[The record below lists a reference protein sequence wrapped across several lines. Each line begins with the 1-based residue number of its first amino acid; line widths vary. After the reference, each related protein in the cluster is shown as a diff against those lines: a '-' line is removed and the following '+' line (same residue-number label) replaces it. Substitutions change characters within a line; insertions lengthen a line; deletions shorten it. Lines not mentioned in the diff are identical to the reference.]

1 MEEYW
6 GATKEAVI
14 ENIGKPEET
23 QTNEETGLEEL
34 TYVFT
39 AKQDF
44 QPVKEV
50 TYGFN
55 QNSLV
60 IISTGYDFNEKLFKQ
75 YELYHK
81 SLEEDWTKRIGAE
94 PVKPTEKDDQN
105 NIITVWNVS
114 NSEILLYFN
123 NDAANP
129 QLIVVQTYKPANLFD
144 ML

>member
-14 ENIGKPEET
+14 ENIGEPHET
-23 QTNEETGLEEL
+23 STNEESGLEEL
-34 TYVFT
+34 TYLFPP
-39 AKQDF
+39 KEDF
-44 QPVKEV
+44 QPLKEV
-50 TYGFN
+50 TYGFFE
-55 QNSLV
+55 NSLV

-81 SLEEDWTKRIGAE
+81 SLEEDWNKRLEAE
-94 PVKPTEKDDQN
+94 PTKPTEKDDEN
-105 NIITVWNVS
+105 NIVTIWNIN

-129 QLIVVQTYKPANLFD
+129 QLVVVQTYKPAN
-144 ML
+144 

>member
-129 QLIVVQTYKPANLFD
+129 QLIVVQTYKPAN
-144 ML
+144 

>member
-23 QTNEETGLEEL
+23 HTNEETGLEEL

-105 NIITVWNVS
+105 NIITIWNVS

-129 QLIVVQTYKPANLFD
+129 QLVVVQTYKPAN
-144 ML
+144 

>member
-6 GATKEAVI
+6 GATKEIVI
-14 ENIGKPEET
+14 ENIGKPQET
-23 QTNEETGLEEL
+23 ITNEESGLEEL
-34 TYVFT
+34 TYLFS

-50 TYGFN
+50 TYGFH
-55 QNSLV
+55 QDSLV

-81 SLEEDWTKRIGAE
+81 SLEEDWTKRLE
-94 PVKPTEKDDQN
+94 SDPVKPTEKDDEK
-105 NIITVWNVS
+105 NIITIWNLK

-123 NDAANP
+123 NDATDP
-129 QLIVVQTYKPANLFD
+129 QLVVVQTYKPTN
-144 ML
+144 

>member
-14 ENIGKPEET
+14 ENIGNPQETNMDEES
-23 QTNEETGLEEL
+23 GLEEL
-34 TYVFT
+34 TFVFT

-50 TYGFN
+50 TYGFH
-55 QNSLV
+55 QDSLV

-81 SLEEDWTKRIGAE
+81 SLEEDWTKRLKSD
-94 PVKPTEKDDQN
+94 PVKPTEKDDEN
-105 NIITVWNVS
+105 NIITIWNLKS
-114 NSEILLYFN
+114 SEILLYFN
-123 NDAANP
+123 NDTTDP
-129 QLIVVQTYKPANLFD
+129 HLVVVQTYKPAN
-144 ML
+144 

>member
-6 GATKEAVI
+6 GATKEIVI
-14 ENIGKPEET
+14 ENIGKPQET
-23 QTNEETGLEEL
+23 ITNEESGLEEL
-34 TYVFT
+34 AYVFS

-50 TYGFN
+50 TYGFH
-55 QNSLV
+55 QDSLV

-81 SLEEDWTKRIGAE
+81 SLEEDWTKRLKAD
-94 PVKPTEKDDQN
+94 PVKPTEKDDEN
-105 NIITVWNVS
+105 NIITIWNVK

-123 NDAANP
+123 NDVTDP
-129 QLIVVQTYKPANLFD
+129 QLVVVQTYKPAN
-144 ML
+144 

>member
-14 ENIGKPEET
+14 KNIGNPQET
-23 QTNEETGLEEL
+23 NTNEETGLEEL
-34 TYVFT
+34 TFIFS

-55 QNSLV
+55 KDSLV

-81 SLEEDWTKRIGAE
+81 SLEEDWTKRLE
-94 PVKPTEKDDQN
+94 NDPVKPTEKDDEN
-105 NIITVWNVS
+105 NLVTVWNVK
-114 NSEILLYFN
+114 NSEILLFFN
-123 NDAANP
+123 NDATDP
-129 QLIVVQTYKPANLFD
+129 QLVVVQTYKPAN
-144 ML
+144 

>member
-105 NIITVWNVS
+105 NFITIWNVS

-129 QLIVVQTYKPANLFD
+129 QLVVVQTYKPAN
-144 ML
+144 

>member
-14 ENIGKPEET
+14 ENIGKPEEA

-105 NIITVWNVS
+105 NIITIWNVS

-129 QLIVVQTYKPANLFD
+129 QLVVVQTYKPAN
-144 ML
+144 

>member
-129 QLIVVQTYKPANLFD
+129 QLIIVQTYKPAN
-144 ML
+144 

>member
-14 ENIGKPEET
+14 ENIGNPQET
-23 QTNEETGLEEL
+23 ITNEESGLEEL
-34 TYVFT
+34 TYLFS

-50 TYGFN
+50 TYGF
-55 QNSLV
+55 QQGSLV

-81 SLEEDWTKRIGAE
+81 SLEEDWTKRLKAD
-94 PVKPTEKDDQN
+94 PVKPTEKDDEN
-105 NIITVWNVS
+105 NIITIWNVK

-123 NDAANP
+123 NDVTDP
-129 QLIVVQTYKPANLFD
+129 QLVVVQTYKPTN
-144 ML
+144 

>member
-6 GATKEAVI
+6 GAPKEAVI
-14 ENIGKPEET
+14 ENIGIPQET
-23 QTNEETGLEEL
+23 NTNEETGLEEL
-34 TYVFT
+34 TYLFS

-50 TYGFN
+50 TYGFH
-55 QNSLV
+55 QDSLV

-81 SLEEDWTKRIGAE
+81 SLEEDWTKRLKAD
-94 PVKPTEKDDQN
+94 PVKPTEKDDEK
-105 NIITVWNVS
+105 NIITIWNVK

-123 NDAANP
+123 NNVTDP
-129 QLIVVQTYKPANLFD
+129 QLVVVQTYKLTN
-144 ML
+144 

>member
-14 ENIGKPEET
+14 ENIGSPEET
-23 QTNEETGLEEL
+23 NSNEETGLEEL
-34 TYVFT
+34 TYIFA

-44 QPVKEV
+44 QPFKEV

-81 SLEEDWTKRIGAE
+81 SLEEDWTKRLGAD

-105 NIITVWNVS
+105 NSITVWNVD

-129 QLIVVQTYKPANLFD
+129 QLVVVQTYKPAN
-144 ML
+144 

>member
-14 ENIGKPEET
+14 ENIGNPQET
-23 QTNEETGLEEL
+23 NTNEESGLEEL
-34 TYVFT
+34 TFVFT

-44 QPVKEV
+44 QPIKEV
-50 TYGFN
+50 TYGFH
-55 QNSLV
+55 QDSLV

-81 SLEEDWTKRIGAE
+81 SLEEDWTKRLKSD
-94 PVKPTEKDDQN
+94 PLKPTEKDDEE
-105 NIITVWNVS
+105 NIITIWNLK

-123 NDAANP
+123 NDATDP
-129 QLIVVQTYKPANLFD
+129 QLVVVQTYKPAN
-144 ML
+144 

>member
-23 QTNEETGLEEL
+23 HTNEETGLEEL

-81 SLEEDWTKRIGAE
+81 SLEEDWTKRLGAE
-94 PVKPTEKDDQN
+94 PVKPTEKDDQD

-123 NDAANP
+123 NDAADP
-129 QLIVVQTYKPANLFD
+129 QLVVVQTYKPAN
-144 ML
+144 

>member
-6 GATKEAVI
+6 GATKEIVI
-14 ENIGKPEET
+14 ENIGKPQET
-23 QTNEETGLEEL
+23 ITNEESGLEEL
-34 TYVFT
+34 TYVFS

-50 TYGFN
+50 TYGFH
-55 QNSLV
+55 QDSLV

-81 SLEEDWTKRIGAE
+81 SLEEDWTKRLKAD
-94 PVKPTEKDDQN
+94 PVKPTEKDDEN
-105 NIITVWNVS
+105 NIITIWNLK

-123 NDAANP
+123 NDVTDP
-129 QLIVVQTYKPANLFD
+129 QLVVVQTYKPAN
-144 ML
+144 

>member
-6 GATKEAVI
+6 GATKEIVI
-14 ENIGKPEET
+14 ENIGKPQET
-23 QTNEETGLEEL
+23 ITNEESGLEEL
-34 TYVFT
+34 TYFFS

-50 TYGFN
+50 TYGFH
-55 QNSLV
+55 QDSLV

-81 SLEEDWTKRIGAE
+81 SLEEDWTKRLEAD
-94 PVKPTEKDDQN
+94 PVKPTEKDDEN
-105 NIITVWNVS
+105 NIITIWNVK

-123 NDAANP
+123 NDVTDP
-129 QLIVVQTYKPANLFD
+129 QLVVVQTYKPIN
-144 ML
+144 

>member
-6 GATKEAVI
+6 GATKEIVI
-14 ENIGKPEET
+14 ENIGKPQETITKEES
-23 QTNEETGLEEL
+23 GLEEL
-34 TYVFT
+34 TYLFS

-50 TYGFN
+50 TYGFH
-55 QNSLV
+55 QDSLV

-81 SLEEDWTKRIGAE
+81 SLEEDWTKRLE
-94 PVKPTEKDDQN
+94 TDPVKPTEKDDEN
-105 NIITVWNVS
+105 NIITIWNLK

-123 NDAANP
+123 NDVTDP
-129 QLIVVQTYKPANLFD
+129 QLVVVQTYKPTN
-144 ML
+144 

>member
-23 QTNEETGLEEL
+23 HTNEETGLEEL

-75 YELYHK
+75 YERYHK
-81 SLEEDWTKRIGAE
+81 ALEEDWTKRIGAE
-94 PVKPTEKDDQN
+94 PVKPTEKDDQDK
-105 NIITVWNVS
+105 IITVWNVS

-123 NDAANP
+123 NDAADP
-129 QLIVVQTYKPANLFD
+129 QLVVVQTYKPAN
-144 ML
+144 